1 MSSFETCPQGTFE
14 EIRLS
19 RELVRE
25 MEQVMESYGKGIFP
39 VNVMQA
45 YNRLYGHHIKMMQKE
60 NHE

>member
-1 MSSFETCPQGTFE
+1 MKDFEACPRGTFE

-39 VNVMQA
+39 INVTQA

-60 NHE
+60 DYE